1 MSDLTPAWFNNQYER
16 LESLLRMK
24 QLFIEKKIKNWAKSN
39 ELSYFANTDK
49 SIYHFYLNDGSLNTD
64 LEPKNMNWLCELF
77 ECYVYDGYDFE
88 NRFYKI
94 HNDVLLFYHQETN
107 NRFNPKSE
115 YAKATVDEIKQLE
128 ALINVA
134 DMSSFRM
141 GGWVERVYEPMDK
154 MEPIN
159 TILQNMGIQV
169 NNPNYPDRFYN
180 FDFIN
185 DSMSMI
191 KSCYKLYLMKLCES
205 FDIPS
210 DGVVVVDKNYNFNA
224 LDKTINDFYKTVIT
238 PEW

>member
-1 MSDLTPAWFNNQYER
+1 MSDLTPAWINNQYER

-39 ELSYFANTDK
+39 ELYFSADTDK
-49 SIYHFYLNDGSLNTD
+49 SIYHFYLNDGSVNEI
-64 LEPKNMNWLCELF
+64 LEPKKTNWLCELF
-77 ECYVYDGYDFE
+77 ECHVYDAYDFE

-94 HNDVLLFYHQETN
+94 HNDVLLFQHQEAN

-128 ALINVA
+128 GLISII
-134 DMSSFRM
+134 DMGNFKM
-141 GGWVERVYEPMDK
+141 GPWVDLVNEQMNK

-159 TILQNMGIQV
+159 TILQNMGIQA
-169 NNPNYPDRFYN
+169 NNPDRFYY

-191 KSCYKLYLMKLCES
+191 KSCYKLYLMKLNES
-205 FDIPS
+205 FGIFS
-210 DGVVVVDKNYNFNA
+210 NNSIVVDKNYDFNA

-238 PEW
+238 PEWGM